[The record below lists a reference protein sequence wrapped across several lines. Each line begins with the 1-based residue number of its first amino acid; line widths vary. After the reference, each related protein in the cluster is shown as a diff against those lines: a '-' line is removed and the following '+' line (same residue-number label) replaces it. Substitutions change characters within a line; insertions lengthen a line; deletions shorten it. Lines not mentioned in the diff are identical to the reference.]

1 MAFSVSSPTLP
12 GNIRSFAHLSDLTQ
26 EGQDARVY
34 AGIHYRF
41 ATEAGMLLGKQLG
54 QHALRNVLVPIP
66 QAASGATTTD
76 HTFQLTLRSL
86 GPIPYVIE
94 TSSDLIS
101 WAPWQTNAF
110 GILQVTDGTAANA
123 NHRFYRAVSP

>member
-1 MAFSVSSPTLP
+1 MAFFISTPTLP
-12 GNIRSFAHLSDLTQ
+12 GNVRSFAHLSDLTQ
-26 EGQDARVY
+26 GGQDARVY

-41 ATEAGMLLGKQLG
+41 ATEAGVLLGRQLG

-66 QAASGATTTD
+66 QATSGAATTNG
-76 HTFQLTLRSL
+76 TFQLTLRNL

-94 TSSDLIS
+94 TSSDLVL

-110 GILQVTDGTAANA
+110 GILQVTDETAANA
-123 NHRFYRAVSP
+123 NHRFYRAVLP